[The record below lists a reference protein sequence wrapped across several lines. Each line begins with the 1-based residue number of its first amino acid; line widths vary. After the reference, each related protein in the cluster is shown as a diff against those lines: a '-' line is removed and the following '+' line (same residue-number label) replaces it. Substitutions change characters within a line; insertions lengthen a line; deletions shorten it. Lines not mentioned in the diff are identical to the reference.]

1 MTHTANGA
9 RAGANAALVQL
20 RCDGPQRTLL
30 WYRVM
35 VSKRNQWKALRLL
48 ANAGVGSTMPALV
61 RRGCTVDEL
70 QRLVRDGLVSAEPIQ
85 VQGKRPTPADFYL
98 RVSDAGRK
106 ALARHERR
114 KGSVRL
120 ALLLFVI
127 GLLAGVC
134 FAAFFSRS

>member
-1 MTHTANGA
+1 
-9 RAGANAALVQL
+9 
-20 RCDGPQRTLL
+20 
-30 WYRVM
+30 M
-35 VSKRNQWKALRLL
+35 VSNRNQWKALRLL

-70 QRLVRDGLVSAEPIQ
+70 QRLVRDGLASAEPIQ

-98 RVSDAGRK
+98 RVSDAGRR
-106 ALARHERR
+106 ALARQECR

-127 GLLAGVC
+127 GLLAGVGV
-134 FAAFFSRS
+134 AAFLISRS